1 MLAHV
6 FRALFGV
13 RQGAEVDD
21 LLLGWT
27 SGEPRSWTSAPAQR
41 QLPPGP

>member
-1 MLAHV
+1 MLTHV

-21 LLLGWT
+21 LLLGWD
-27 SGEPRSWTSAPAQR
+27 SGDPVRWTSASPQR
-41 QLPPGP
+41 RLPPGR